1 MVIPSHRMMI
11 ASYHIIIASYH
22 SSIYRQH
29 HYCHFGISFV
39 PCMCCRDVH
48 HALQTQRLH
57 QPIVYSIL
65 HHGEDIQEPH
75 RVKQPWAAPCHTT
88 GNGPHLQRHQRSW
101 HGCSRK
107 PANDASAPHY
117 ICQPTS
123 WQAHSITAI
132 DNTQRRLHQ
141 PPFLAPA
148 AASAPHLP

>member
-48 HALQTQRLH
+48 HVLQTQRLH

-75 RVKQPWAAPCHTT
+75 RVKQPWAAPCHTAGT
-88 GNGPHLQRHQRSW
+88 GPHLQRHQRSW

-123 WQAHSITAI
+123 WQAHSRIAI